1 MNIINQLSE
10 IQDKLKIISAYL
22 ETNNLKEEEKMESL
36 NELRIIEAI
45 VSKPIDNH
53 EKSIKSA
60 LELTDTVSF
69 GIYNYSFTRTNR
81 SVFDADKAKN
91 TLKACNY
98 QIEDFYKSQESK
110 KLTYKLIDQNQYE
123 TIN

>member
-60 LELTDTVSF
+60 LELT
-69 GIYNYSFTRTNR
+69 
-81 SVFDADKAKN
+81 
-91 TLKACNY
+91 
-98 QIEDFYKSQESK
+98 ESK